1 MFPHSSQSQANR
13 ASMMVGMDDFRE
25 QQLRRK
31 TMKFRTRMIATMAAV
46 ALLAPPF
53 LFAAEE
59 STNSSAKATA
69 VDSTVTPDA
78 VGYAEA
84 PAMLLAAQSAAPA
97 PPSTST
103 RTYGSYPRAELFL
116 GYSYIRGVPT
126 LSPGN
131 RMDFLN
137 GGSTSIAFN
146 LNRTLGLVGDFG
158 GYNARQIQLT
168 GAGANPARVADAS
181 GTAFT
186 YLAGPRLS
194 FRYSRVTPFAQV
206 LFGGVHASQVTLSNC
221 SGVLCT
227 PLPTE
232 NAFAMTAGGGID
244 LRIHRHLAIRIVQAE
259 YLMTNFADLSTGN
272 RDTQNDLRLSSG
284 LVFGFGGNTPPPA
297 IAYTCSVSPSVVF
310 PGDMITV
317 TGTAMNLNPNPK
329 KTVSYAWT
337 TDGGTISGTAN
348 IANLDTSSAAP
359 GTYTVKGH
367 VSQGVKPGQMADCSA
382 SFTVRAFE
390 PPTISCS
397 ANPSSVNPGDNSRIT
412 ASAVSPQNRP
422 LTYSYNATAGSIS
435 GTTPSATL
443 STAGA
448 APGPITVTCGV
459 SDDKGHHV
467 SATTRVNVIAPPPPP
482 PLPPAP
488 APLASTMCSVSF
500 ERDATRPTRVD
511 NEAKACL
518 DDVALS
524 LQRSSDAKLALVG
537 NEDAKEKAAE
547 VKKAAIQA
555 KRKHPEV
562 NPSDAAERAVN
573 TKQYLVNEKGIDPSR
588 IMLYTGTDDAKTV
601 TTTLI
606 PVGAVNP
613 VASDTPVD

>member
-1 MFPHSSQSQANR
+1 
-13 ASMMVGMDDFRE
+13 
-25 QQLRRK
+25 
-31 TMKFRTRMIATMAAV
+31 MKFRTRMIATTAAV

-53 LFAAEE
+53 LFAAED
-59 STNSSAKATA
+59 STNSSAKAAA
-69 VDSTVTPDA
+69 VDSAVTPDA

>member
-1 MFPHSSQSQANR
+1 
-13 ASMMVGMDDFRE
+13 
-25 QQLRRK
+25 
-31 TMKFRTRMIATMAAV
+31 MKFRTRMIATMAAV

-146 LNRTLGLVGDFG
+146 LNRALGLVGDFG

-244 LRIHRHLAIRIVQAE
+244 LRIHRHLATRIVQAE

>member
-1 MFPHSSQSQANR
+1 
-13 ASMMVGMDDFRE
+13 
-25 QQLRRK
+25 
-31 TMKFRTRMIATMAAV
+31 MKFRTRMIATTAAV

-53 LFAAEE
+53 LFAAED
-59 STNSSAKATA
+59 STNSSAKAAA
-69 VDSTVTPDA
+69 VDSAVTPDA
-78 VGYAEA
+78 VGYAGV
-84 PAMLLAAQSAAPA
+84 PAMLAAAQPAAPA
-97 PPSTST
+97 PSST
-103 RTYGSYPRAELFL
+103 RSYRSYPRAELFL

-194 FRYSRVTPFAQV
+194 FRHDRVTPFIQA
-206 LFGGVHASQVTLSNC
+206 LFGGVHASQETLSNC

-232 NAFAMTAGGGID
+232 NSFAMTAGGGVD

-259 YLMTNFADLSTGN
+259 YLMTNFANLSTGN
-272 RDTQNDLRLSSG
+272 RDTQNDIRLSSG

-297 IAYTCSVSPSVVF
+297 VEYTCSASPSVVF
-310 PGDMITV
+310 PGDPITV
-317 TGTAMNLNPNPK
+317 TGVALNLNPNPK
-329 KTVSYAWT
+329 KTVSYTWSS
-337 TDGGTISGTAN
+337 DGGTISGTSNVAN
-348 IANLDTSSAAP
+348 IDTTTAAP

-367 VSQGVKPGQMADCSA
+367 VLEGIKPGQMADCSA
-382 SFTVRAFE
+382 QFTVRAFE

-397 ANPSSVNPGDNSRIT
+397 ANPASVNPGDSSTIS

-422 LTYSYNATAGSIS
+422 LTFSYNATAGSIS

-443 STAGA
+443 STVGA

-459 SDDKGHHV
+459 SDDKGQRA
-467 SATTRVNVIAPPPPP
+467 SATTSVNVIAPPPPP
-482 PLPPAP
+482 PPPPPP
-488 APLASTMCSVSF
+488 APLASSLCLVSF

-518 DDVALS
+518 DDIALN
-524 LQRSSDAKLALVG
+524 LQRSTDAKLALVG
-537 NEDAKEKAAE
+537 NQDAKEQAAE
-547 VKKAAIQA
+547 A
-555 KRKHPEV
+555 KEAKLKPHAQK
-562 NPSDAAERAVN
+562 PSVAAERAVN

-588 IMLYTGTDDAKTV
+588 ILLYTGTDDAKTV
-601 TTTLI
+601 TTTLL
-606 PVGAVNP
+606 PAGAVNP
-613 VASDTPVD
+613 VAGDTPVE

>member
-1 MFPHSSQSQANR
+1 
-13 ASMMVGMDDFRE
+13 
-25 QQLRRK
+25 
-31 TMKFRTRMIATMAAV
+31 MIATTAAV

-53 LFAAEE
+53 LFAAED
-59 STNSSAKATA
+59 STSSSSKVTA
-69 VDSTVTPDA
+69 VDSAVTPDA
-78 VGYAEA
+78 VGYAGV
-84 PAMLLAAQSAAPA
+84 PAMLAAAQPAAPA
-97 PPSTST
+97 PSST
-103 RTYGSYPRAELFL
+103 RSYRSYPRAELFL

-158 GYNARQIQLT
+158 GYNAREIQIT

-194 FRYSRVTPFAQV
+194 FRHDRITPFVQI

-221 SGVLCT
+221 TGVLCT

-232 NAFAMTAGGGID
+232 NAFAMTAGGGVD

-284 LVFGFGGNTPPPA
+284 LVFGFGGNTPLPA
-297 IAYTCSVSPSVVF
+297 VEYTCSVSPLVVF
-310 PGDMITV
+310 PGDPITV
-317 TGTAMNLNPNPK
+317 TGVALNLNPNPK
-329 KTVSYAWT
+329 KVVSYTWT
-337 TDGGTISGTAN
+337 SDGGIVSGTSNVAN
-348 IANLDTSSAAP
+348 IDTKNAAP
-359 GTYTVKGH
+359 GNYTVKGH
-367 VSQGVKPGQMADCSA
+367 VSQGANPKPRQMADCSA
-382 SFTVRAFE
+382 QFTVRAFE

-397 ANPSSVNPGDNSRIT
+397 ANPSSVNPGDNSTIT
-412 ASAVSPQNRP
+412 SSAVSPQNRP
-422 LTYSYNATAGSIS
+422 LTFSYNATAGSIS
-435 GTTPSATL
+435 GTTPSTTL

-459 SDDKGHHV
+459 TDDKGQ
-467 SATTRVNVIAPPPPP
+467 SASAAASVNVIAPPPP
-482 PLPPAP
+482 LPV
-488 APLASTMCSVSF
+488 APLASSLCPVSF

-518 DDVALS
+518 DDIALN
-524 LQRSSDAKLALVG
+524 LQRSTDAKLALVG
-537 NEDAKEKAAE
+537 NEDAKEQAAE
-547 VKKAAIQA
+547 A
-555 KRKHPEV
+555 KEAKLKPHAQK
-562 NPSDAAERAVN
+562 PSDAVERAVN

-588 IMLYTGTDDAKTV
+588 ILVYTGTDDSKTV

>member
-1 MFPHSSQSQANR
+1 MR
-13 ASMMVGMDDFRE
+13 
-25 QQLRRK
+25 
-31 TMKFRTRMIATMAAV
+31 FRTRMIATTAAV

-53 LFAAEE
+53 LFAAED
-59 STNSSAKATA
+59 STSSSSKVTA
-69 VDSTVTPDA
+69 VDSAVTPDA
-78 VGYAEA
+78 VGYAGV
-84 PAMLLAAQSAAPA
+84 PAMLAAAQPAAPA
-97 PPSTST
+97 PSST
-103 RTYGSYPRAELFL
+103 RSYRSYPRAELFL

-158 GYNARQIQLT
+158 GYNAREIQLT

-194 FRYSRVTPFAQV
+194 FRYSRVTPFVQA

-221 SGVLCT
+221 TGVLCT

-259 YLMTNFADLSTGN
+259 YLMTRFADLTTGN
-272 RDTQNDLRLSSG
+272 RDTQNDIRLSSG
-284 LVFGFGGNTPPPA
+284 LVFGFGGNTPLPA
-297 IAYTCSVSPSVVF
+297 VEYTCSVSPSVVF
-310 PGDMITV
+310 PGDPITV
-317 TGTAMNLNPNPK
+317 TGVALNLNPNPK
-329 KTVSYAWT
+329 KVVSYTWT
-337 TDGGTISGTAN
+337 TDGGTISGTSSTAN
-348 IANLDTSSAAP
+348 VDTKNAAP

-367 VSQGVKPGQMADCSA
+367 VSQGIKPGQMADCSA
-382 SFTVRAFE
+382 QFTVRAFE

-397 ANPSSVNPGDNSRIT
+397 ASPSSVNSGDSSTIS

-422 LTYSYNATAGSIS
+422 LTFSYNATAGSIS

-448 APGPITVTCGV
+448 APGPITVSCNAV
-459 SDDKGHHV
+459 DDKGQSA
-467 SATTRVNVIAPPPPP
+467 SATTSVNVIAPPPPP
-482 PLPPAP
+482 PPQ
-488 APLASTMCSVSF
+488 APLASSLCPVSF

-518 DDVALS
+518 DDIALN
-524 LQRSSDAKLALVG
+524 LQRSTDAKLALVG
-537 NEDAKEKAAE
+537 NEDAKEQAAE
-547 VKKAAIQA
+547 A
-555 KRKHPEV
+555 KEAKLKPHV
-562 NPSDAAERAVN
+562 QKPSDAAERAVN

-588 IMLYTGTDDAKTV
+588 ILVYTGTDDSKTV